1 MTSLDTDREK
11 YPLSNSILLQ
21 MKDKLRSPSQ
31 GADTAVWLAV
41 SPAALEQQSG
51 LFFQGRNFVRYLP
64 KNDDGNESLLYIM
77 KRDEYES
84 ILAMFGMH
92 HFEVIVTDRGIWRRR
107 GGVGQ
112 DEWVG
117 ERKDKKGKDRQL
129 RNREDMR

>member
-51 LFFQGRNFVRYLP
+51 LFFQGRNFVHYLP

>member
-1 MTSLDTDREK
+1 
-11 YPLSNSILLQ
+11 
-21 MKDKLRSPSQ
+21 MKDKLRSPNQ

-51 LFFQGRNFVRYLP
+51 LFFQGRNFVHYLP
-64 KNDDGNESLLYIM
+64 KNDDGNESLRYVM

-92 HFEVIVTDRGIWRRR
+92 HFEVIVTDRGRWRR
-107 GGVGQ
+107 GVGE

>member
-51 LFFQGRNFVRYLP
+51 LFFQGRNFVHYLT

-77 KRDEYES
+77 KKDEYES

-92 HFEVIVTDRGIWRRR
+92 HFEVIVTDRGRWRR
-107 GGVGQ
+107 GVGE
-112 DEWVG
+112 DKWVG